1 MKLEKF
7 VKSVGTHGVI
17 FENKGK
23 KWLFDGITMML
34 IPDTICIGR
43 AAAMPKYMNPE
54 TFDNSN
60 ADLTKAYLPSADAK
74 TKDIVRVFE
83 TADSDEIAISQRDFA
98 LIESGD
104 ETRILY
110 DSYDIDESN
119 IVGLGV
125 YTGYGEDAQLIGIIF
140 DNEYLHMERD
150 ED

>member
-43 AAAMPKYMNPE
+43 AAAMPLYMNPE
-54 TFDNSN
+54 TFDSSN

-74 TKDIVRVFE
+74 AKDIVRVF
-83 TADSDEIAISQRDFA
+83 
-98 LIESGD
+98 
-104 ETRILY
+104 
-110 DSYDIDESN
+110 
-119 IVGLGV
+119 
-125 YTGYGEDAQLIGIIF
+125 
-140 DNEYLHMERD
+140 
-150 ED
+150 